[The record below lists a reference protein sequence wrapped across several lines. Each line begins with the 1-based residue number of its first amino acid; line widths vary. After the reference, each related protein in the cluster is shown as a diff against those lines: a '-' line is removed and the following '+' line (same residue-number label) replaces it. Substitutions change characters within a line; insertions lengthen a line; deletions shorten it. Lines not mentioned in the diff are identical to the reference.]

1 MAWLK
6 LTNAFTGYPVH
17 VRGEQ
22 VLAVT
27 KTGEVETL
35 LELSSGRSVTV
46 RESAAEVLEAIEPK
60 PAAKKREI
68 ETR

>member
-6 LTNAFTGYPVH
+6 FTNAFTGYPVH
-17 VRGEQ
+17 IRGEQ
-22 VLAVT
+22 VAAVT
-27 KTGEVETL
+27 RTGEAETL
-35 LELSSGRSVTV
+35 VELASGGKVTV
-46 RESAAEVLEAIEPK
+46 RETVAEVLEAVEPK